1 MTVGIALGA
10 GGPLGWAFHLGVLD
24 GIRTALGVDPA
35 GAQRV
40 VGTSAGGAIAASLLG
55 GADSETVLASIA
67 EPMSEEDQ
75 AEMRAAMRG
84 DRRGWRRFLSPL
96 APRTALRRL
105 PTAPITAAVGMLPGG
120 VFPTFPLRRFPVDD
134 RDEWP
139 DSLWLPS
146 VRMDT
151 GELTVF
157 GRDRT
162 DVDIRDA
169 LEATSAV
176 PGMFR
181 PKRIDGIAH
190 VDGAVASATHADLL
204 ADDGHD
210 IVVVSSV
217 MTRPGRG
224 PIKIRARHQL
234 RQEIG
239 ALERSGARTVV
250 IEPTPEV
257 IDLAK
262 GWPRIGAERGPEI
275 VATAAKQTIDQ
286 LASLGG

>member
-24 GIRTALGVDPA
+24 GIRDALGVEPA
-35 GAQRV
+35 DAQRV
-40 VGTSAGGAIAASLLG
+40 VGTSAGGAIAASLLS
-55 GADSETVLASIA
+55 GADSETVLASISQ
-67 EPMSEEDQ
+67 PMSEADQ
-75 AEMRAAMRG
+75 AEMRAAMSSRK
-84 DRRGWRRFLSPL
+84 RGWRRLLIRPQAPL
-96 APRTALRRL
+96 TALRRL
-105 PTAPITAAVGMLPGG
+105 PFAPVTAAVGLMPGG
-120 VFPTFPLRRFPVDD
+120 VFPTYPLRRFPVDPD
-134 RDEWP
+134 ATWP
-139 DSLWLPS
+139 ASLWLPS

-181 PKRIDGIAH
+181 PKRIDGVAH

-210 IVVVSSV
+210 LVVVSSV

-234 RQEIG
+234 RQEI
-239 ALERSGARTVV
+239 ASLERAGTRAVV
-250 IEPTPEV
+250 IEPSPEV
-257 IDLAK
+257 IELAR
-262 GWPRIGAERGPEI
+262 GWPRTGGERGPEI
-275 VATAAKQTIDQ
+275 VAAATKQTIDQ
-286 LASLGG
+286 LRR

>member
-24 GIRTALGVDPA
+24 GIRAALGVEPA
-35 GAQRV
+35 DAQRV
-40 VGTSAGGAIAASLLG
+40 VGTSAGGAIAASLLS
-55 GADSETVLASIA
+55 GADTEAVLASIA
-67 EPMSEEDQ
+67 QPISDADQ
-75 AEMRAAMRG
+75 AEMRAAMDGG
-84 DRRGWRRFLSPL
+84 DRSWRRFLRPL
-96 APRTALRRL
+96 APKTALRRL
-105 PTAPITAAVGMLPGG
+105 PTAPVTAAVGLLPGG

-134 RDEWP
+134 QGPWP

-151 GELTVF
+151 GELVVF

-181 PKRIDGIAH
+181 PKRIDGVAH

-204 ADDGHD
+204 ADEGHE
-210 IVVVSSV
+210 VVVISSV

-224 PIKIRARHQL
+224 PIKIRARRQL
-234 RQEIG
+234 RREV
-239 ALERSGARTVV
+239 AAVERSGARTVV
-250 IEPTPEV
+250 IEPSAEV
-257 IDLAK
+257 IEMAK
-262 GWPRIGAERGPEI
+262 GWPRTGGERGPEI
-275 VATAAKQTIDQ
+275 AAAATKLTIGR
-286 LASLGG
+286 LSSG

>member
-24 GIRTALGVDPA
+24 GIRDALGVEPA

-40 VGTSAGGAIAASLLG
+40 VGTSAGGAIAASLLS
-55 GADSETVLASIA
+55 GADTETVLASIA
-67 EPMSEEDQ
+67 QPMSEADQ
-75 AEMRAAMRG
+75 AEMRAAMSGG
-84 DRRGWRRFLSPL
+84 DRGWRRFLRPL
-96 APRTALRRL
+96 APKTALRRL
-105 PTAPITAAVGMLPGG
+105 PSAPITAAVGLLPGG
-120 VFPTFPLRRFPVDD
+120 VFPTFPLRRFPVDENAD
-134 RDEWP
+134 WP
-139 DSLWLPS
+139 GSLWLPS

-151 GELTVF
+151 GDLVVF

-181 PKRIDGIAH
+181 PKRIDGVAH

-210 IVVVSSV
+210 LVVISSV

-234 RQEIG
+234 RQEIA
-239 ALERSGARTVV
+239 ALERVGTRAVV
-250 IEPTPEV
+250 IEPSADV
-257 IDLAK
+257 IEMAK
-262 GWPRIGAERGPEI
+262 GWPRTGGERGPEI
-275 VATAAKQTIDQ
+275 AAAAAKQTIDQ
-286 LASLGG
+286 LARR

>member
-1 MTVGIALGA
+1 MSVGIALGA

-24 GIRTALGVDPA
+24 GIRDSLGVEPA
-35 GAQRV
+35 DAQRV
-40 VGTSAGGAIAASLLG
+40 VGTSAGGAIAASLLS
-55 GADSETVLASIA
+55 GADSATVLASISA
-67 EPMSEEDQ
+67 PMSEADQ
-75 AEMRAAMRG
+75 AEMRAAMG
-84 DRRGWRRFLSPL
+84 GRGWRRFLRPL
-96 APRTALRRL
+96 APGTALRRL
-105 PTAPITAAVGMLPGG
+105 PRAPITAAVGLLPGG
-120 VFPTFPLRRFPVDD
+120 VFPTFPLRRFPVDPD
-134 RDEWP
+134 ASWP

-210 IVVVSSV
+210 IVVISSV

-234 RQEIG
+234 RQEVA
-239 ALERSGARTVV
+239 ALERVGTRTVV
-250 IEPTPEV
+250 IEPTPDV
-257 IDLAK
+257 IELAK
-262 GWPRIGAERGPEI
+262 GWPRVGGERGPEI
-275 VATAAKQTIDQ
+275 VAAAAKQTIDQ
-286 LASLGG
+286 LGR

>member
-1 MTVGIALGA
+1 MSVGIALGA

-24 GIRTALGVDPA
+24 GLRDALGVEPA
-35 GAQRV
+35 DAQRV
-40 VGTSAGGAIAASLLG
+40 VGTSAGGAIAASLLS
-55 GADSETVLASIA
+55 GADTATVLASIA
-67 EPMSEEDQ
+67 EPMSEADQ
-75 AEMRAAMRG
+75 AEMRAAMG
-84 DRRGWRRFLSPL
+84 DRAGWRRFLRPL

-105 PTAPITAAVGMLPGG
+105 PRAPITAAVGLLPGG
-120 VFPTFPLRRFPVDD
+120 VFPTFPLRRFPVDAGG
-134 RDEWP
+134 EWP
-139 DSLWLPS
+139 SSLWLPS

-162 DVDIRDA
+162 DVDVRDA

-181 PKRIDGIAH
+181 PKRIDGVAH

-210 IVVVSSV
+210 LVVVSSV

-234 RQEIG
+234 RQEIA
-239 ALERSGARTVV
+239 ALERTGTRTVV
-250 IEPTPEV
+250 IEPDADV
-257 IDLAK
+257 IELAR
-262 GWPRIGAERGPEI
+262 GWPRTGAERGPEI
-275 VATAAKQTIDQ
+275 VAAAAKQTIDQ
-286 LASLGG
+286 LASS